1 MRRMNTLVALL
12 ALSASPLVSATHL
25 TDSLLNKVY
34 NVMNEI
40 STASWENGTRSQAIL
55 ESKYPDLSV
64 FAQKAPFPL
73 ASDMTSGSI
82 PEIIDI
88 AQVTME
94 NRPASSNAITS
105 LNGSTLL
112 EDGAAG
118 DPASLGIAVLLAN
131 ATTDN
136 AQVNE
141 VGYGDAATAEL
152 NYLLHSVPKAP
163 NGAISHRTDQAQLW
177 SDSVYM
183 VPPFLAY
190 YAVLH
195 DNQTLL
201 QEAYQQCS
209 LYHDTLRQDS
219 GLWAHILLGNGTY
232 DPGLWA
238 TGNGWAMMGMLR
250 VYATI
255 KWSQYADDMSSQ
267 LNDLSTWAQEIFA
280 ASQQY
285 ITSDSLLHNYLDDAS
300 SFKDTSSVALYAAV
314 GFRLSQL
321 NITDAYTPNA
331 TALLGAASTYVNSTG
346 YLGQVVNPFDFSKQ
360 GSESAEGQSFMV
372 MAYAAYKEWDSLG
385 RKGVSTSDDPLG
397 ESSSAVAR
405 LSAGAGAGVAAVFLV
420 GSGLVAVLG
429 WTAI

>member
-1 MRRMNTLVALL
+1 MRRKAPLIALL
-12 ALSASPLVSATHL
+12 AALSAPTLVTATHL

-40 STASWENGTRSQAIL
+40 SSASWENGTRAQAIL

-64 FAQKAPFPL
+64 FAQKAPLPL
-73 ASDMTSGSI
+73 SSDMSSGSI

-88 AQVTME
+88 AQTTME
-94 NRPASSNAITS
+94 NRPASSNNTAS
-105 LNGSTLL
+105 FNGSTLL

-118 DPASLGIAVLLAN
+118 DPASLGITVLIAN
-131 ATTDN
+131 ATTN
-136 AQVNE
+136 NQQVNG
-141 VGYGDAATAEL
+141 VGYGAAATAEL
-152 NYLLHSVPKAP
+152 NYLLNSVPKAP

-190 YAVLH
+190 YGVMH
-195 DNQTLL
+195 NNQSLL

-209 LYHDTLRQDS
+209 LYRDTLRQDS
-219 GLWAHILLGNGTY
+219 GLWAHILLGTGTH

-267 LNDLSTWAQEIFA
+267 TNDLADWVQEIFK

-285 ITSDSLLHNYLDDAS
+285 ITSDGLFHNYLDDTS
-300 SFKDTSSVALYAAV
+300 SFKDTSSVALYAAT

-331 TALLGAASTYVNSTG
+331 TALLGAASSYVNSTG
-346 YLGQVVNPFDFSKQ
+346 YLTQVVNPYDFSKQ
-360 GSESAEGQSFMV
+360 GGESAEGQSFMV

-385 RKGVSTSDDPLG
+385 RKGVNTKDDPLG
-397 ESSSAVAR
+397 ESSSAPAR
-405 LSAGAGAGVAAVFLV
+405 FGTGVGAGALALV
-420 GSGLVAVLG
+420 LGVLG
-429 WTAI
+429 WTLV

>member
-1 MRRMNTLVALL
+1 MRRKAPLVALL
-12 ALSASPLVSATHL
+12 ALSASSLVSATHL

-34 NVMNEI
+34 NVMNQI
-40 STASWENGTRSQAIL
+40 STASWENGTRAEAIL

-64 FAQKAPFPL
+64 FAEKAPFPVS
-73 ASDMTSGSI
+73 SDMSSGSI
-82 PEIIDI
+82 PELIDI
-88 AQVTME
+88 AQITMQ
-94 NRPASSNAITS
+94 NRPASSNNASS

-118 DPASLGIAVLLAN
+118 DPASLGVTILIAN
-131 ATTDN
+131 ATTKN
-136 AQVNE
+136 EQVNG

-190 YAVLH
+190 YGVLH
-195 DNQTLL
+195 NNQSLL

-209 LYHDTLRQDS
+209 LYRDTLRQDS
-219 GLWAHILLGNGTY
+219 GLWAHILLGTGTH

-255 KWSQYADDMSSQ
+255 KWSQYANDMSSQ
-267 LNDLSTWAQEIFA
+267 TSDLANWVQEIFK

-285 ITSDSLLHNYLDDAS
+285 ITSDNLFHNYLNDES
-300 SFKDTSSVALYAAV
+300 SFKDTSSVALYAAA

-331 TALLGAASTYVNSTG
+331 TALLSAASTYVNSTG
-346 YLGQVVNPFDFSKQ
+346 YLTQVVNPFDFTKQ
-360 GSESAEGQSFMV
+360 GGESAEGQSFMV
-372 MAYAAYKEWDSLG
+372 MAYSAYKEWDSLG
-385 RKGVSTSDDPLG
+385 RKGVDSKDDPLG
-397 ESSSAVAR
+397 ESSSGVAR
-405 LSAGAGAGVAAVFLV
+405 WAGASPVVVLAGT
-420 GSGLVAVLG
+420 GLSAVLG
-429 WTAI
+429 WTML